1 MAVKTWEFSPL
12 LSPLEKRGYEKR
24 GRKGAAK
31 ISTTDGI

>member
-12 LSPLEKRGYEKR
+12 LSPLEKRG
-24 GRKGAAK
+24 RKGAEK